1 MFEGLKRKIGRFVL
15 KRKYLHKNI
24 EQLVY
29 NNVISSAKDFFFV
42 MPNLDN
48 DFYHTLEILKYY
60 QKQNKVITLFLPE
73 HKYNLIPDKEKYKF
87 ISFLPHQV
95 SRFFLPEKNLVA
107 RLNAKEFD
115 VVIDLNR
122 SENIFFSAISNIVK
136 SKIRISFVKEF
147 SENYYNLQIV
157 DKQGDSETAYRSF
170 LNYLQMF

>member
-1 MFEGLKRKIGRFVL
+1 MFEGLKRKIGRFVV

-24 EQLVY
+24 EQLAY

-42 MPNLDN
+42 MPSLDN

-95 SRFFLPEKNLVA
+95 SRYFLPDKNLFS
-107 RLNAKEFD
+107 RLNTKEFD

-147 SENYYNLQIV
+147 SEKYYNLQIV
-157 DKQGDSETAYRSF
+157 DKQGDSEASYKSF
-170 LNYLQMF
+170 LSYLQMF

>member
-1 MFEGLKRKIGRFVL
+1 MFEGIKRKIGHFVV
-15 KRKYLHKNI
+15 KRKYLRKNI
-24 EQLVY
+24 EQLAY
-29 NNVISSAKDFFFV
+29 NSVISNAKDFFFI
-42 MPNLDN
+42 MPGFDK

-60 QKQNKVITLFLPE
+60 QNQKKVITLFLPE

-95 SRFFLPEKNLVA
+95 SRFHLPEKNLVA
-107 RLNAKEFD
+107 RLNTKEFD

-122 SENIFFSAISNIVK
+122 FEDIFFSAISNIVK
-136 SKIRISFVKEF
+136 SKIRISFVKEL

-157 DKQGDSETAYRSF
+157 DKQGDSEPSYKSF

>member
-1 MFEGLKRKIGRFVL
+1 MFEGLKRKIGRFVV

-24 EQLVY
+24 EQLAY

-42 MPNLDN
+42 MPSLDN

-95 SRFFLPEKNLVA
+95 SRYFLPDKNLFS
-107 RLNAKEFD
+107 RLNTKEFD

-157 DKQGDSETAYRSF
+157 DKQGDSETSYKSF

>member
-15 KRKYLHKNI
+15 RRKYLQKNI
-24 EQLVY
+24 EQLAY
-29 NNVISSAKDFFFV
+29 NNVISSAKDFFIV
-42 MPNLDN
+42 MPGLDN

-107 RLNAKEFD
+107 RLNTKEFD

-136 SKIRISFVKEF
+136 SKIRISFVKEM
-147 SENYYNLQIV
+147 SENYYNLQIA
-157 DKQGDSETAYRSF
+157 DKQGDSETSYSSF

>member
-15 KRKYLHKNI
+15 RRKYLHKNI

-29 NNVISSAKDFFFV
+29 NNVISSAKNFFFV
-42 MPNLDN
+42 MPSIDN

-60 QKQNKVITLFLPE
+60 QNQKKVITLFLPE

-95 SRFFLPEKNLVA
+95 TRFFLPEKNLIA
-107 RLNAKEFD
+107 RLRTKEFD

-122 SENIFFSAISNIVK
+122 SENIFFSTISNIVR

-157 DKQGDSETAYRSF
+157 DKQGDSETAYKSF

>member
-15 KRKYLHKNI
+15 RRKYLHKNI

-29 NNVISSAKDFFFV
+29 NNVISSARDFFIV
-42 MPNLDN
+42 MPSVDN

-95 SRFFLPEKNLVA
+95 SRFFLPDKNLVA
-107 RLNAKEFD
+107 RLNTKEFD

-122 SENIFFSAISNIVK
+122 TEDIFFSAISNIVK

-157 DKQGDSETAYRSF
+157 DKQGDSETSYSSF

>member
-1 MFEGLKRKIGRFVL
+1 MFEGLKRKIGHFVV

-29 NNVISSAKDFFFV
+29 NNVISSAKNFFFV
-42 MPNLDN
+42 MPSLDN

-107 RLNAKEFD
+107 RLIYSTIFMISTGA
-115 VVIDLNR
+115 VVL
-122 SENIFFSAISNIVK
+122 AYLGM
-136 SKIRISFVKEF
+136 SFYKYK
-147 SENYYNLQIV
+147 NV
-157 DKQGDSETAYRSF
+157 DEEEEEEEE
-170 LNYLQMF
+170 

>member
-1 MFEGLKRKIGRFVL
+1 MFEGLKRKIGRFVV

-24 EQLVY
+24 EQLAY

-42 MPNLDN
+42 MPSLDN

-95 SRFFLPEKNLVA
+95 SRYFLPDKNLVS
-107 RLNAKEFD
+107 RLNTKEFD

-147 SENYYNLQIV
+147 SEKYYNLQIV
-157 DKQGDSETAYRSF
+157 DKQGDSEASYKSF
-170 LNYLQMF
+170 LSYLQMF